1 MTKTIHSEG
10 HDALCA
16 ELVRVRR
23 AAGLTQ
29 SDLAARLKCHQSMVA
44 RIESGQ
50 RRIDVVEL
58 IVLARALQADP
69 AEIVSCV
76 DAATDAGHRL

>member
-1 MTKTIHSEG
+1 
-10 HDALCA
+10 
-16 ELVRVRR
+16 
-23 AAGLTQ
+23 
-29 SDLAARLKCHQSMVA
+29 MVA

-69 AEIVSCV
+69 AEIVGFV

>member
-1 MTKTIHSEG
+1 M
-10 HDALCA
+10 
-16 ELVRVRR
+16 
-23 AAGLTQ
+23 
-29 SDLAARLKCHQSMVA
+29 A

-50 RRIDVVEL
+50 RQIDVVEL

>member
-1 MTKTIHSEG
+1 MRPK
-10 HDALCA
+10 
-16 ELVRVRR
+16 
-23 AAGLTQ
+23 AGLSSDQ
-29 SDLAARLKCHQSMVA
+29 STVV

-69 AEIVSCV
+69 AEIVGCV
-76 DAATDAGHRL
+76 DAATDAGQRL